1 MRISRLV
8 PAVLA
13 LMLGAQAFASRS
25 VLTPDGVSY
34 LDLARAVRDG
44 HWSRFINGYWSP
56 LYPLLISAIAPAL
69 PDRFELLLALHVLNA
84 AALGGAVVAVA
95 WSARAVRP
103 VELRWLAPLAVGGL
117 MVAFDLV
124 RATSPDAL
132 LALLATLVAVNIARH
147 PGALVT
153 RGVLY
158 ALMYLVKTSTLPW
171 LVFVCSLELIRERQV
186 GRLGRALR
194 LTAPVAA
201 VVLIWLGALS
211 FAENRVTAGSTASL
225 NWEWYGRGIRSRF
238 PDTDPAGHRAYSY
251 PALSAATAPDTALE
265 GAETVRLA
273 DFGPTVATYLPWT
286 DPARWSRGRIPLD
299 SGPANPVLLT
309 VERGADNLWVN
320 GLEVLGW
327 SFATLVLLA
336 CWWPQR
342 SSKTG
347 SWVWT
352 SPGAWLVGS
361 GLVGTVIMCLVHVEQ
376 RLVLPWLVLLVL
388 GALLTYERP
397 MTTKKA
403 EPERVWRWPAG
414 VRVVAVVAVAISSA
428 TLTGTA
434 FRKDRLESQRAV
446 QREAARAVH
455 GAALSAADSSVV
467 LVGPATALIPEL
479 WLHGRRVEAQ
489 LVDAAFAARPDA
501 ERQAILG
508 FLAQRY
514 RGRAGSMWVINR
526 RSAGVEQR
534 AAGPDITT
542 YVDVVNIV
550 KIE

>member
-13 LMLGAQAFASRS
+13 LMLGAQAFAARG

-34 LDLARAVRDG
+34 LDLAQAVRSG
-44 HWSRFINGYWSP
+44 QWSRFINGYWSP

-69 PDRFELLLALHVLNA
+69 PDRFGLLMALHLLNA
-84 AALGGAVVAVA
+84 AALAGAVVAVA
-95 WSARAVRP
+95 WSARAARP

-117 MVAFDLV
+117 MVAFDV
-124 RATSPDAL
+124 VGATSPDAL
-132 LALLATLVAVNIARH
+132 LTLLATLVAVNFARH
-147 PGALVT
+147 PDALVT

-158 ALMYLVKTSTLPW
+158 GIMYLAKTSTLPW
-171 LVFVCSLELIRERQV
+171 LVFVCSLELIRARQD
-186 GRLGRALR
+186 GTLRRAWR
-194 LTAPVAA
+194 LTVPVAA
-201 VVLIWLGALS
+201 VVLAWLGALS
-211 FAENRVTAGSTASL
+211 FVEHRATLGSTASL
-225 NWEWYGRGIRSRF
+225 NWEWYGWGIRSRF

-251 PALSAATAPDTALE
+251 PALSAASAPGTAPE

-273 DFGPTVATYLPWT
+273 DFGPTAATYLPWA

-299 SGPANPVLLT
+299 SGPANRVRLA
-309 VERGADNLWVN
+309 VERSAGNLWMN

-342 SSKTG
+342 AANAG
-347 SWVWT
+347 GWAWT
-352 SPGAWLVGS
+352 SPGAWLAGAGVA
-361 GLVGTVIMCLVHVEQ
+361 GTAIMCLVHVEP
-376 RLVLPWLVLLVL
+376 RLVLPWLVLFVL
-388 GALLTYERP
+388 GVLLTYERP
-397 MTTKKA
+397 VATKKVDS
-403 EPERVWRWPAG
+403 ERMWRWPAG

-428 TLTGTA
+428 ALAGTA

-446 QREAARAVH
+446 QREAARGVD
-455 GAALSAADSSVV
+455 GAGMSVADSSVV

-501 ERQAILG
+501 DRQAILG
-508 FLAQRY
+508 FLARRY

-526 RSAGVEQR
+526 RSAGVERR

>member
-1 MRISRLV
+1 MRISRFV

-13 LMLGAQAFASRS
+13 LMLGAQAFASRG

-34 LDLARAVRDG
+34 LDLAWAVRDG
-44 HWSRFINGYWSP
+44 QWSRFINGYWSP

-69 PDRFELLLALHVLNA
+69 PDRFGLLLSLHLLNA
-84 AALGGAVVAVA
+84 AVLAGAVVAVA

-117 MVAFDLV
+117 MVTFDLV
-124 RATSPDAL
+124 SATSPDAL
-132 LALLATLVAVNIARH
+132 LALLATLVAVNFARH
-147 PGALVT
+147 PGALMT

-158 ALMYLVKTSTLPW
+158 ALMYLEKTSTLPW
-171 LVFVCSLELIRERQV
+171 LVFVCSLELIRARQDGTRWRV
-186 GRLGRALR
+186 WR
-194 LTAPVAA
+194 LTVPVAA
-201 VVLIWLGALS
+201 VVLAWLGALS
-211 FAENRVTAGSTASL
+211 YVENRVTAGSTASL
-225 NWEWYGRGIRSRF
+225 NWEWYGWGIRSRF

-251 PALSAATAPDTALE
+251 PALSAALAPGTAPE

-273 DFGPTVATYLPWT
+273 DFGPTAATYLPWA

-299 SGPANPVLLT
+299 SAQANPVLLAL
-309 VERGADNLWVN
+309 ERGAVNLWMN
-320 GLEVLGW
+320 GLAVLGW
-327 SFATLVLLA
+327 SFATLVLVA

-342 SSKTG
+342 TSTAG
-347 SWVWT
+347 GWAWT

-361 GLVGTVIMCLVHVEQ
+361 GVVGTAIMCLVHVER

-388 GALLTYERP
+388 GALMTYERP
-397 MTTKKA
+397 VTKKKA
-403 EPERVWRWPAG
+403 EPARVWRWPAG
-414 VRVVAVVAVAISSA
+414 VRVVAVAAVAVSSA
-428 TLTGTA
+428 ALAGTA

-446 QREAARAVH
+446 QREAARAVD
-455 GAALSAADSSVV
+455 GAAMSASDSSVV

-501 ERQAILG
+501 DRQAILG

-526 RSAGVEQR
+526 RSAGVERR